1 MQTSDRR
8 NQQLKTAARGA
19 LVGIIVYLIISSLK
33 LGAAYFFHSAS
44 LRADG
49 LNNLTDIISS
59 ILIFIGLRIAR
70 KPADEDHYFGHSKFE
85 PLASFATSLIM
96 FTVGLEVIKSSA
108 ERFIAQDYPTPDLQ
122 ALWVGLAASV
132 ILLVTQRYIHHLA
145 QQTQSMGLKASA
157 KDLFSDFLTT
167 LATMVAI
174 AASSLGLAWLDI
186 LTALVI
192 GGIILHTAYTI
203 FKDSTFELSD
213 GFDQE
218 ELEAYRAIVLKHPQ
232 IRAVPQIRARL
243 CGQYVHV
250 DITVLIDGHLSVIQS
265 HHITE
270 EIEQILAYNYNVYD
284 VDVHV
289 EPHFQTNLN
298 Q

>member
-1 MQTSDRR
+1 MQTSDRQ
-8 NQQLKTAARGA
+8 NQQLKIAARGA
-19 LVGIIVYLIISSLK
+19 LVGIVVYLIISSLK

-132 ILLVTQRYIHHLA
+132 ILLVTQRYIHYLA

-186 LTALVI
+186 LTALII
-192 GGIILHTAYTI
+192 GAIILHTAYT
-203 FKDSTFELSD
+203 
-213 GFDQE
+213 
-218 ELEAYRAIVLKHPQ
+218 
-232 IRAVPQIRARL
+232 
-243 CGQYVHV
+243 
-250 DITVLIDGHLSVIQS
+250 
-265 HHITE
+265 
-270 EIEQILAYNYNVYD
+270 
-284 VDVHV
+284 
-289 EPHFQTNLN
+289 
-298 Q
+298 